1 MQYSKHCYLT
11 SPVTSLASTKKAGEE
26 RFDNELSNVRLKLK
40 LKSKVPS
47 SAVGDSVESGGVI
60 VVGTGVAVVVVVV
73 VVVVVGPTVIIV
85 GAAVVGAAVVGGPA
99 VVRVSAVN
107 AVCYKVCGIH
117 EKLPSILF

>member
-1 MQYSKHCYLT
+1 MCVLRLMQYSKHCYLT

-73 VVVVVGPTVIIV
+73 VGPTVIIVGAAVV

-107 AVCYKVCGIH
+107 AV
-117 EKLPSILF
+117 